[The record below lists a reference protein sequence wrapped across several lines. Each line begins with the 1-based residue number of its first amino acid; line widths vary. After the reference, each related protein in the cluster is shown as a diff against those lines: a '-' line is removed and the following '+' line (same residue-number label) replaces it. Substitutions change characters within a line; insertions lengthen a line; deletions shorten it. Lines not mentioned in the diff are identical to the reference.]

1 MAPVGGIPMHS
12 YVKCLVVSTALAV
25 LLLPAGSSLAQF
37 QLDSG
42 YLTFNAAYTAS
53 KLKDYDKTL
62 DGGAAVVTYEMTL
75 GGQPVSFG
83 FSVGHQAGEENFTYE
98 GEEARAEF
106 TSWPVALTGR
116 YFFGSHRV
124 VPYIGLGMGVSFSTL
139 EVQVGNEFK
148 ALSNTNISLGVPLGA
163 YIFLSQHV
171 YINLNYT
178 PYWVDSQFIDGLTH
192 IGTLGLGFQF
202 PN

>member
-1 MAPVGGIPMHS
+1 MHS
-12 YVKCLVVSTALAV
+12 CIKCLVFSTAMMGLF
-25 LLLPAGSSLAQF
+25 LLAGSSRAQF

-42 YLTFNAAYTAS
+42 YLTFNAAYTSA
-53 KLKDYDKTL
+53 KLKDYNKTI
-62 DGGAAVVTYEMTL
+62 DGGAAGVAYEMTL

-83 FSVGHQAGEENFTYE
+83 FSVGYQAGEEGFTYE
-98 GEEARAEF
+98 GEQARAEF

-116 YFFGSHRV
+116 YFFGRDRIV
-124 VPYIGLGMGVSFSTL
+124 LYIGLGMGVSFSSL
-139 EVQVGNEFK
+139 EVTVGDEFK

-163 YIFLSQHV
+163 YIFLSQRV

-178 PYWVDSQFIDGLTH
+178 PYWVDSQLLDGLTH